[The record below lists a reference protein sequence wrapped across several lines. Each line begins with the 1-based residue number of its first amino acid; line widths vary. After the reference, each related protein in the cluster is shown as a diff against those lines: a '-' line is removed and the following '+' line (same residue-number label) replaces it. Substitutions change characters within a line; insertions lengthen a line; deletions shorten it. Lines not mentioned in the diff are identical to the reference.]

1 MFLYFQK
8 SGRVFD
14 KSADV
19 DPLESGI
26 VTGLFGMDAATWDQL
41 IQAGEEGTCTIIQ
54 DPNMDFARFVYVRQI
69 YPGVVWMIGVNSSRI
84 AEDLSYYYLPE
95 DAQTLFLT
103 ANNRSI
109 SSANAYGQPATC
121 RWTLNRFPPCRP
133 SAQGRGTGRPIS
145 STIRGFPTIRSSR

>member
-1 MFLYFQK
+1 MVEKSMKNTESMLSYIEEAGTRIAQLDGMAELATSENIPLGSPEAQHFVRSYLHTVRKTIPATDQPMFLYFQK

-69 YPGVVWMIGVNSSRI
+69 YPSG
-84 AEDLSYYYLPE
+84 
-95 DAQTLFLT
+95 
-103 ANNRSI
+103 
-109 SSANAYGQPATC
+109 
-121 RWTLNRFPPCRP
+121 
-133 SAQGRGTGRPIS
+133 
-145 STIRGFPTIRSSR
+145 